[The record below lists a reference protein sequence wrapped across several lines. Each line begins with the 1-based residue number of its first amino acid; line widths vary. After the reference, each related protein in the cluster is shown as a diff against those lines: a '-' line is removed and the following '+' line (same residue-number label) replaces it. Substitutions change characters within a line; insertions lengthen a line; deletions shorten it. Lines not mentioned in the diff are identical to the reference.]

1 MTRDLKLYK
10 NAEDIKCQILWNI
23 ISWIYYVDIYKDSI
37 LYWSEWKQYNFDLIQ
52 FTFCFKLIFAAF

>member
-37 LYWSEWKQYNFDLIQ
+37 LYWSEWKQYKF
-52 FTFCFKLIFAAF
+52 